1 MWILE
6 IHDNSEDMKNR
17 FTPNKW
23 HKWSSLSASFLTGR
37 PHLCNWAT
45 EKNKGNPTGDLTI
58 FIVQRNI
65 RIQCLISSSN
75 GNPPQKKKTTTRYP
89 LFLFIVHLSL
99 LQKPCLPITPVEFPA
114 AVKFSAAC
122 ASKLHKNQTPAS
134 RPKRLN
140 QIILES
146 SPWNETENHPN
157 LHGLGL
163 VYIGIIQK
171 TLMETLQRRN
181 MILKKYVAN
190 QSRKTSAKNLHT
202 PNRPNVFFSF
212 IPSALPK
219 N

>member
-1 MWILE
+1 MTIVRTWKIGSPPISDTNEAPPLLP
-6 IHDNSEDMKNR
+6 
-17 FTPNKW
+17 FW
-23 HKWSSLSASFLTGR
+23 QR
-37 PHLCNWAT
+37 PHRCNWAT
-45 EKNKGNPTGDLTI
+45 EKNKRNPTGDLII
-58 FIVQRNI
+58 FIVQSNI
-65 RIQCLISSSN
+65 RIQWLISSSN
-75 GNPPQKKKTTTRYP
+75 GNPPKKRITQTTTRYP

-99 LQKPCLPITPVEFPA
+99 LQKPCPPITPVEFPA

-122 ASKLHKNQTPAS
+122 ASKLHKNQTPPS

-146 SPWNETENHPN
+146 SPRNETENHPN
-157 LHGLGL
+157 LHCLGL